1 MRAMIAV
8 AGRPLPAG
16 KVQSW
21 NEDAV
26 AMQTTYVES
35 LHRAGAL
42 VAILAPGPIEQD
54 QAAVL
59 LERFD
64 GLLLVGGGDVDPR
77 HYGQD
82 PVPESYGINRQA
94 DLFEMAL
101 LREAMRREMPVLAI
115 CRGVQVLNVALG
127 GTLDQHITGRRGLVG
142 HGVPGV
148 APEMHQ
154 VGLEAGTWTAK
165 AMGVESAEVSSSHH
179 QALDRLAAG
188 LVVTGRSPDGIVEAV
203 EHPGSGWV
211 VGVQW
216 HPERTPDDP
225 AHQGLFDALVEQAAS
240 E

>member
-1 MRAMIAV
+1 MRALIAV
-8 AGRPLPAG
+8 AGRPLPAD
-16 KVQSW
+16 KIKSW
-21 NEDAV
+21 YEDAV

-35 LHRAGAL
+35 LHRAGAQE
-42 VAILAPGPIEQD
+42 AILAPRHIEQD
-54 QAAVL
+54 QAPAL

-64 GLLLVGGGDVDPR
+64 GLMLMGGGDIDPR
-77 HYGQD
+77 HYGQV
-82 PVPESYGINRQA
+82 PHPESYGINPQA

-115 CRGVQVLNVALG
+115 CRGIQVLNVMLG
-127 GTLDQHITGRRGLVG
+127 GTLDQHITGREGLVG
-142 HGVPGV
+142 HGRPGV

-154 VGLEAGTWTAK
+154 VRLEAGTWTAK

-179 QALDRLAAG
+179 QALDRLAEG

-203 EHPGSGWV
+203 EHPGSRWV

-225 AHQGLFDALVEQAAS
+225 AHHGLFDALVEQAAS

>member
-1 MRAMIAV
+1 MRALIAV
-8 AGRPLPAG
+8 AGRPLPA
-16 KVQSW
+16 KKIQSW
-21 NEDAV
+21 HEDAV

-35 LHRAGAL
+35 LHRAGAQE
-42 VAILAPGPIEQD
+42 AILAPRPIERE
-54 QAAVL
+54 QAAAL
-59 LERFD
+59 MERFD

-82 PVPESYGINRQA
+82 PVPESYGIDREA

-101 LREAMRREMPVLAI
+101 VREAMRRELPVLAV
-115 CRGVQVLNVALG
+115 CRGLQVINVMLG
-127 GTLDQHITGRRGLVG
+127 GSLDQHITGREGLVG

-154 VGLEAGTWTAK
+154 VSLESGTWTAK

-179 QALDRLAAG
+179 QALDRLAEG
-188 LVVTGRSPDGIVEAV
+188 LEVTGRSPDGIVEAV
-203 EHPGSGWV
+203 EHHGGGWV

-216 HPERTPDDP
+216 HPERTPNDP

>member
-1 MRAMIAV
+1 MIAA

-21 NEDAV
+21 KEDAV

-35 LHRAGAL
+35 LHRAGAQE
-42 VAILAPGPIEQD
+42 AILAPRPIEQE
-54 QAAVL
+54 QVAAL

-77 HYGQD
+77 HYGQE
-82 PVPESYGINRQA
+82 PLPESYGINREA

-101 LREAMRREMPVLAI
+101 LRAAIRREMPVLAV

-127 GTLDQHITGRRGLVG
+127 GTLDQHITGRKGLVG

-154 VGLEAGTWTAK
+154 VRLEPGTWTAK
-165 AMGVESAEVSSSHH
+165 AMGAESAQVSSAHH
-179 QALDRLAAG
+179 QALDRLAEG
-188 LVVTGRSPDGIVEAV
+188 LVVTGRAPDGIVEAV
-203 EHPGSGWV
+203 EYPGGGWV

-225 AHQGLFDALVEQAAS
+225 AHQGLFDALVEQAVS